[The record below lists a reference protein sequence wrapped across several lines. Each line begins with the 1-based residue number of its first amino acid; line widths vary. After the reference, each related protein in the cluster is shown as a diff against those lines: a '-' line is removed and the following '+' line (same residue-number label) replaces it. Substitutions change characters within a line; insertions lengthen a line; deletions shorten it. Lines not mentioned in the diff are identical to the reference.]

1 MSAREHF
8 ARSRNGTV
16 FFTARELKTFR
27 ALDSNGTYLS
37 TKLGDRVR
45 DINMQFAEDD
55 LRRENQASITKKR
68 TKMPN
73 TGCGADNPHWRD
85 LKFKIRNAEIA
96 EKTSR
101 QQQEQGSRMDTPP

>member
-8 ARSRNGTV
+8 ALSRNGTV
-16 FFTARELKTFR
+16 FFPARELKTFR

-55 LRRENQASITKKR
+55 LRRENQASITKKEPR
-68 TKMPN
+68 CPIP
-73 TGCGADNPHWRD
+73 GAGPIT
-85 LKFKIRNAEIA
+85 LIGG
-96 EKTSR
+96 TSN
-101 QQQEQGSRMDTPP
+101 SK